1 MTDKSI
7 LEKLVTKIQNA
18 YHAREDYPPFKLD
31 PMTDRSVYHQ
41 YILTLIREDQD
52 PSKAVEIE

>member
-31 PMTDRSVYHQ
+31 PMTDRLVYHQ
-41 YILTLIREDQD
+41 YILTLIRE
-52 PSKAVEIE
+52 EIEAEGNQK